1 MESKKELLNFNFDN
15 SFSHN
20 LEDFLC
26 LVIQNPQRHLN
37 SFNLIRN

>member
-20 LEDFLC
+20 LEDFFVSC
-26 LVIQNPQRHLN
+26 NSEPSTSPQL
-37 SFNLIRN
+37 L